1 MNPYAI
7 DFSAPASTAI
17 EPVRLQCRHLF
28 TDGRRCGSPAL
39 RSPDGH
45 SEENQPFCYFH
56 HRSRRPV
63 QPAERAARHRRA
75 AAAAGPQ
82 TQFAL
87 PNPGDLSDRSG
98 IQFAIGEVLRRIA
111 SNELDPRRA
120 GLLLY
125 GLQIASRNLP
135 KSDPREERAEPVS
148 EITLD
153 PEHGLLAPPAE
164 FEADKPKGSA
174 WLLLQELG
182 D

>member
-1 MNPYAI
+1 MTHDYTA
-7 DFSAPASTAI
+7 DTEST
-17 EPVRLQCRHLF
+17 RFQCRHLF

-39 RSPDGH
+39 RSPEGPEGG
-45 SEENQPFCYFH
+45 SELFCYFH

-63 QPAERAARHRRA
+63 QPGERASRLHRA
-75 AAAAGPQ
+75 AATAASQ
-82 TQFAL
+82 TGLAL
-87 PNPGDLSDRSG
+87 PADLSDRFG
-98 IQFAIGEVLRRIA
+98 IQLAIGEILRRIA
-111 SNELDPRRA
+111 SNELDARRA

-135 KSDPREERAEPVS
+135 KSNPREELTEPVS

>member
-1 MNPYAI
+1 MTPEYI
-7 DFSAPASTAI
+7 TGTEST
-17 EPVRLQCRHLF
+17 RFQCRHLF

-39 RSPDGH
+39 RGPEGL
-45 SEENQPFCYFH
+45 ENFCYFH
-56 HRSRRPV
+56 HSSRRPI
-63 QPAERAARHRRA
+63 QAANRAGRLRRA
-75 AAAAGPQ
+75 AANAGSQ
-82 TQFAL
+82 TDFAL
-87 PNPGDLSDRSG
+87 PTPGDLADRSG
-98 IQFAIGEVLRRIA
+98 IQLAIGEILRRIA
-111 SNELDPRRA
+111 SNELDARRA

-135 KSDPREERAEPVS
+135 KSNLREEFSEPVS

-174 WLLLQELG
+174 WRLLQELG